1 MPELPEVETVRRGLE
16 KLVLNKKIKDIRVL
30 YSKTIINEE
39 TEFIE
44 KLTNKTIKKIDRR
57 GKYLLFRFSSDLTM
71 ISHLR
76 MEGKYFVEPSTK
88 EVEKH
93 THVVFDFTD
102 GTSLRY
108 NDVRKFGRMQLVKTG
123 MEIQTAGLAKLGPE
137 PKEKTFI
144 VEDFSKNLKPAS
156 YLQRSKQTLQ
166 AVHVCTH
173 IVRFANFSEAD
184 FCKSLLGSI
193 PNPLTIFS
201 KSATLLRS

>member
-137 PKEKTFI
+137 PKEETFI
-144 VEDFSKNLKPAS
+144 VEDFSKNLKRRKS
-156 YLQRSKQTLQ
+156 YKKCFIRSNDSG
-166 AVHVCTH
+166 
-173 IVRFANFSEAD
+173 RFGKYL
-184 FCKSLLGSI
+184 C
-193 PNPLTIFS
+193 
-201 KSATLLRS
+201 R

>member
-16 KLVLNKKIKDIRVL
+16 ELVLNKKIKDIRVL

-93 THVVFDFTD
+93 TQVVFNITDGKLFTD
-102 GTSLRY
+102 
-108 NDVRKFGRMQLVKTG
+108 NDIRKFGSMQLVKTG
-123 MEIQTAGLAKLGPE
+123 IEMQTAGLVKLDQQ
-137 PKEKTFI
+137 PKEENFI
-144 VEDFSKNLKPAS
+144 VEDFSKNL
-156 YLQRSKQTLQ
+156 QRIQK
-166 AVHVCTH
+166 A
-173 IVRFANFSEAD
+173 IKNA
-184 FCKSLLGSI
+184 LL
-193 PNPLTIFS
+193 
-201 KSATLLRS
+201 